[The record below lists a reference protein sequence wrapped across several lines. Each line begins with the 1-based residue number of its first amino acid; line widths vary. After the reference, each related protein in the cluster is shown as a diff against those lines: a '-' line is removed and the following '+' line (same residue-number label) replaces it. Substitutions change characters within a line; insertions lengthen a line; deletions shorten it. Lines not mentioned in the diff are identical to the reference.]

1 MNLKNTYN
9 KIGDDW
15 FKDHKPDD
23 WWHQGTD
30 IFISF
35 LKSGAKV
42 LDAGC
47 GGGIASQYLI
57 ERGFSVTGIDF
68 SEKMIEIAKREAPL
82 GKFLVMDMRD
92 IGSLAEQFDGVYGKA
107 SLLHFP
113 KKDIP
118 EIIGGLVKTLK
129 NGGFLYVAVKETKP
143 GQKDEQVITE
153 NDYGHEYQRFFSF
166 FSLPEMEKYFTD
178 SGIKVRS
185 KRVFQSG
192 STSWIEVI
200 GQKV

>member
-15 FKDHKPDD
+15 FKDHKPDA
-23 WWHQGTD
+23 WRHQGTD

-35 LKSGAKV
+35 LKSGAKM
-42 LDAGC
+42 L
-47 GGGIASQYLI
+47 
-57 ERGFSVTGIDF
+57 
-68 SEKMIEIAKREAPL
+68 EIAKREAPL

-200 GQKV
+200 GQK